1 MQNSRGERRRQP
13 VSDESLRRPTGAV
26 RYYRVSIRTMVK
38 EGDKAPGF
46 DLETD
51 EGTRVK
57 LSDYIGRNVVL
68 FFYPKDNT
76 SG

>member
-1 MQNSRGERRRQP
+1 M
-13 VSDESLRRPTGAV
+13 L
-26 RYYRVSIRTMVK
+26 K
-38 EGDKAPGF
+38 EGDKAPDF

-51 EGTRVK
+51 EGTHVK
-57 LSDYIGRNVVL
+57 LSDYVGSNVVL